1 MVLYMGQH
9 HLVGGTSNRLSTEE
23 FAPIAEEL
31 ETAFDQS
38 NLAAVIEII
47 KENFQAHTF
56 SFFGMFKDEQMK
68 LINHYLKENEDLA
81 YDSYRKIYERNYNIL
96 NVMKVANLQIPPTL
110 KQNIDDVINIEFQE
124 LVSNGGLNVLRMEEL
139 IKETLKWDVKLNKEL
154 LNAKMNDVLDNHLS
168 KFKDDLTNHQ
178 YLADILQAI
187 KLYKKIGLDPLLVNL
202 QNNLFELYN
211 TFTVRDRKPIDGQ
224 HIVQELYWKLA
235 KRSIWI

>member
-1 MVLYMGQH
+1 M
-9 HLVGGTSNRLSTEE
+9 
-23 FAPIAEEL
+23 
-31 ETAFDQS
+31 
-38 NLAAVIEII
+38 
-47 KENFQAHTF
+47 
-56 SFFGMFKDEQMK
+56 
-68 LINHYLKENEDLA
+68 
-81 YDSYRKIYERNYNIL
+81 
-96 NVMKVANLQIPPTL
+96 
-110 KQNIDDVINIEFQE
+110 
-124 LVSNGGLNVLRMEEL
+124 LRMEEL

-224 HIVQELYWKLA
+224 HIVQETLLEIGQEINMDLSYVQNIILNKE
-235 KRSIWI
+235 I